1 MKIKT
6 ISAAAAFAL
15 VACGQQQSSET
26 QASAPVTEA
35 AQTYSGTGKVT
46 DIANDKIT
54 IAHGP
59 IEGIGWPAMTMT
71 FAAPGD
77 MTRRVE
83 VGNEVTFSFRQNGS
97 SYELTNISNH

>member
-15 VACGQQQSSET
+15 AACGQQQASEA
-26 QASAPVTEA
+26 QSNALVTEA

-46 DIANDKIT
+46 AIANDQIT

-59 IEGIGWPAMTMT
+59 VEGIGWPSMTMT
-71 FAAPGD
+71 FAAPGGVAP
-77 MTRRVE
+77 RVE
-83 VGNEVTFSFRQNGS
+83 VGNEVLFSFRQNGS
-97 SYELTNISNH
+97 SYELTNISNL